1 MLRAV
6 SLLQGLDRGFSMLV
20 AMYLQ
25 SLYGAGEFKY
35 TGSIWEMSMKVIR
48 SPHAMPARRIQM
60 RGLQIEQ

>member
-1 MLRAV
+1 
-6 SLLQGLDRGFSMLV
+6 MLV